1 MVIII
6 PVLFVDDNRELA
18 NIFQFYLEET
28 GLFTVHA
35 CFDGED
41 ALEYLGQHDIQAVI
55 SDFDM
60 PDMDGIAL
68 LQNIRARY
76 PHLPFIML
84 TGNDSKETAIAA
96 LNAGA
101 DFYQNKGEDLEIQVL
116 DLSHKLTILVEKA
129 RAEATIRRKDL
140 TFEAIDGNDGRLL
153 KEENFH
159 DEMLPSLS
167 ELGRVAGAVGACTG
181 HMPGDVPCLLLS
193 RDWVITAATSK
204 AADMLGTIPESL
216 IQTSLDTW
224 ISAASHTGG
233 PVIMPDG
240 VMMKKG
246 DGTIIPVTL
255 SLGIIS
261 GHENMDPGYL
271 VVLSRRDIS
280 A

>member
-1 MVIII
+1 MVAII

-28 GLFTVHA
+28 GLFTVHV
-35 CFDGED
+35 CLDGED
-41 ALEYLGQHDIQAVI
+41 ALEYLGQHDVQAVI

-68 LQNIRARY
+68 IQNIRAQY

-101 DFYQNKGEDLEIQVL
+101 DFYQNKEEDLEIQVL

-129 RAEATIRRKDL
+129 RAEDAIRRKDL
-140 TFEAIDGNDGRLL
+140 TFEVIGGNAGRLL
-153 KEENFH
+153 KEKNFN
-159 DEMLPSLS
+159 DEMLTTLRK
-167 ELGRVAGAVGACTG
+167 LGRVTGAVGAWIG

-193 RDWVITAATSK
+193 RDWVITAATNK
-204 AADMLGTIPESL
+204 AADMLGTIPGSL
-216 IQTSLDTW
+216 IQTNLDTW
-224 ISAASHTGG
+224 ISVTSHADG
-233 PVIMPDG
+233 PIIMPDG
-240 VMMKKG
+240 VMMKKE
-246 DGTIIPVTL
+246 DGTIIPVTM
-255 SLGIIS
+255 SLGIIP
-261 GHENMDPGYL
+261 GHETMNPEYF